1 MLNAKI
7 IENVFLLDQISFIRE
22 YNRKKGLLSLNTL
35 IKVKWGSSVL
45 RLERI
50 KSDDLV
56 PVHLINKEA

>member
-7 IENVFLLDQISFIRE
+7 IENVFLLDQISFITE

-56 PVHLINKEA
+56 HPINKEA

>member
-1 MLNAKI
+1 MYHIVKCKDN
-7 IENVFLLDQISFIRE
+7 RE
-22 YNRKKGLLSLNTL
+22 YLSFGPNQFHNRNKGLLSLNTL

-56 PVHLINKEA
+56 HLINKEA